1 MRVNVT
7 ICCMLLIFAIS
18 LAAQDQSQQDQTDP
32 YSISLVQR
40 ALSLHSIGVRNSIVE
55 KNIPRCGDKASI
67 ALVKLY
73 GDADFSNPK
82 TVGLA
87 LALIRDAFSRP
98 QAISTEVDKQPRVTL
113 LLLNYL
119 RQKMLSDVQ
128 TRGDI
133 QQTIEFVNRASGSG
147 PVSQKEQK

>member
-1 MRVNVT
+1 MQVTVT
-7 ICCMLLIFAIS
+7 ICCTLLLFAIS
-18 LAAQDQSQQDQTDP
+18 LGAQDQSQQDQPDP

-67 ALVKLY
+67 ALVKL
-73 GDADFSNPK
+73 DTDFSNPK
-82 TVGLA
+82 TVRLA

-128 TRGDI
+128 TRQDI
-133 QQTIEFVNRASGSG
+133 EQTIGFVNRASGSA